1 MRTFSTVYSRVFALL
16 LSLLSYGA
24 ATASE
29 TPLEVIRSTAAEY
42 VQAHI
47 TVPDGARV
55 SVTANDLDNRLKY
68 PVCNQPLLA
77 SAPGNNGFGRYVTV
91 KVSCPDDSGWSLY
104 VPVQTRFEY
113 PVVVATATLN
123 ADAVLEPQHL
133 RVEYRDANTLRGQT
147 VTDPNQ
153 LVGARLIR
161 RIGSGQPI
169 SNNNIC
175 LVCSGDLVTIY
186 ARTGGIEIKTSG
198 EARGSG
204 AQGDSIRV
212 QNNRSKRIIDA
223 RVVGVGEVEVRM

>member
-1 MRTFSTVYSRVFALL
+1 MRTFSTAYSRVLCLVTGL
-16 LSLLSYGA
+16 LSATLANASGTSLEA
-24 ATASE
+24 IRATA
-29 TPLEVIRSTAAEY
+29 ADY

-55 SVTANDLDNRLKY
+55 TVEANELDNRLKY
-68 PVCNQPLLA
+68 PDCKQPLLA

-91 KVSCPDDSGWSLY
+91 KVSCADDQGWSLY

-133 RVEYRDANTLRGQT
+133 RLEYRDANTLRGNT

-169 SNNNIC
+169 GNNNIC
-175 LVCSGDLVTIY
+175 LVCSGDLVTIF
-186 ARTGGIEIKTSG
+186 ARTGGIEIKTGG

-204 AQGDSIRV
+204 ALGDTIRV
-212 QNNRSKRIIDA
+212 QNSRSKRIIDA